1 MSKTLFYILF
11 IFIARLCLTRG
22 KTDII
27 VVLERNT
34 SGRKRMDESYILEKL
49 MGFGMTRQES
59 LIYLCLY
66 KNGEQTGYEVAK
78 QTGISR
84 SNVYGGLSGLTKAG
98 AAYLMEG
105 SSKKYIAVPVDEFCN
120 GKIREMVKDRE
131 FLIENMPMVAKAS
144 DGYITITGAANIRNK
159 VIAMLEKAKCRIYLS
174 APGIYLE
181 SIRKELENVVRR
193 RMKLVLI
200 TDKEM
205 GIEHVFLHLTD
216 KKEMQIRL
224 IVDSLYVLTG
234 DVAGEKTDTC
244 LFSGQRNFVNVF
256 KEALRNEIKLIEIAK
271 GEDENE

>member
-1 MSKTLFYILF
+1 
-11 IFIARLCLTRG
+11 
-22 KTDII
+22 
-27 VVLERNT
+27 
-34 SGRKRMDESYILEKL
+34 
-49 MGFGMTRQES
+49 
-59 LIYLCLY
+59 
-66 KNGEQTGYEVAK
+66 
-78 QTGISR
+78 
-84 SNVYGGLSGLTKAG
+84 
-98 AAYLMEG
+98 
-105 SSKKYIAVPVDEFCN
+105 
-120 GKIREMVKDRE
+120 
-131 FLIENMPMVAKAS
+131 
-144 DGYITITGAANIRNK
+144 
-159 VIAMLEKAKCRIYLS
+159 MLEKAKCRIYLS

-234 DVAGEKTDTC
+234 DVTGEKTDTC

-271 GEDENE
+271 GEDKNE